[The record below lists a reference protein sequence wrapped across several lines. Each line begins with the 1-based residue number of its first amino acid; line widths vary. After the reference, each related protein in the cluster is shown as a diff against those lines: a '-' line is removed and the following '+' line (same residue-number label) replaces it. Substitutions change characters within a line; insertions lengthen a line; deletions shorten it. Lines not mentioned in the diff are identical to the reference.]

1 MRTTPATA
9 SGPADDREPQVG
21 PPTWAVIEP
30 HDTVQV
36 RDGRRFE
43 AGDDGAAVAETITPG
58 PSTVAGALGR
68 AHGGELAYVRGPV
81 AARRDRQD
89 GPWQPHFPA
98 PLDVVVDAGGH
109 SAYRLA
115 PGADSS
121 GSDLRTRSTGVS
133 PAPRKLLQEPAH
145 AWGAQPFEEL
155 IHAHALGSY
164 LRGELFTT
172 PGEPV
177 PLGRLEPAAE
187 PPWAAEPRIGL
198 ARRGRQV
205 RIGYLYHATHLRPRP
220 GWALLAETAAPD
232 GHPLHLKSP
241 VPFGGQTRMA
251 DVTTDAAPTGP
262 EGVWPQRPEEFP
274 QDRLLLYVATPA
286 LWPQG
291 WCPPLPEQASL
302 VAAAVGAPM
311 PVATASSGRGFGA
324 TRMLRWAVPPGSVY
338 WLQLPP
344 GTAAAFAARWHN
356 RPLTPAADWTAD
368 HPGGTPGPPGK
379 AALHS
384 AGFGI
389 VLTGVWK

>member
-9 SGPADDREPQVG
+9 SGPEDDREPQAG

-43 AGDDGAAVAETITPG
+43 AGDDGAGVAETVAPG
-58 PSTVAGALGR
+58 PSTVAGALGW
-68 AHGGELAYVRGPV
+68 AHDGELAYVRGPV
-81 AARRDRQD
+81 VARRDRQD
-89 GPWQPHFPA
+89 GPWQPHFPV
-98 PLDVVVDAGGH
+98 PLDVVADAGGR
-109 SAYRLA
+109 SAYRLE

-121 GSDLRTRSTGVS
+121 ASDLRTMGSDA
-133 PAPRKLLQEPAH
+133 PAPRRLLQEPAR
-145 AWGAQPFEEL
+145 AWGGQPIEEL

-164 LRGELFTT
+164 LRGELFPA

-177 PLGRLEPAAE
+177 PLGRLETAAE

-205 RIGYLYHATHLRPRP
+205 RIGYLYQATHLRPRP
-220 GWALLAETAAPD
+220 GWALLAQTAAP
-232 GHPLHLKSP
+232 GGRPLHLKSP

-251 DVTTDAAPTGP
+251 DVTTEAAPAGP
-262 EGVWPQRPEEFP
+262 NGVWPQRPEEFP

-286 LWPQG
+286 LWPEG
-291 WCPPLPEQASL
+291 WCPPLPEEASL

-368 HPGGTPGPPGK
+368 HPGGTPCPPGK